1 MNNYIYPSPNLSPL
15 IKEEWK
21 GLKSRKF
28 YTCRKIIIPKSHDI
42 FLINQN
48 ATQNEE
54 LFRKK
59 RYNNDG
65 LNKERIWRSSS
76 KFILPFE
83 SILNNQKNEKFLSQ
97 KFNFNYRYN
106 DDNIRLNKR
115 NNKKNIE
122 NENNIDFYLN
132 NSINNLLSQEY
143 KFIHKNKHL
152 KKQYDNLKNFDI
164 LSNSIHNSI
173 YKNLNQPKSMK
184 EIFKRC
190 CNEIIKQDY
199 NKNINYIKY
208 NKINNSVI
216 NIN

>member
-65 LNKERIWRSSS
+65 LNKERIWRSSC

-115 NNKKNIE
+115 NNKKNIK

-164 LSNSIHNSI
+164 LSNNIHYSM
-173 YKNLNQPKSMK
+173 YKNLNQSKSMK

-208 NKINNSVI
+208 NKLNNSVL
-216 NIN
+216 NFN